1 VTQTD
6 LDTLSINTIRFLSV
20 DGVQKAN
27 SGHPGL
33 PMGAA
38 PMAYALWSRFL
49 KHNPA
54 DPGWPN
60 RDHFVLSGGHG
71 SMLLYSLLHLTGY
84 NLPLEELMN
93 FRQWES
99 KTPGHPESHL
109 TPGVEA
115 TTGPLGQGLSN
126 AVGMAIAEAHLAARY
141 NKPGHT
147 IIDHY
152 TYVIASD
159 GDLMEGVASE
169 ACSLAG
175 HLCLGKLIVL
185 YDDNKI
191 SLAGSTSITFTEDVG
206 RRFEAYG
213 WQVQHVN
220 DGNDVEAV
228 SAAIAAARA
237 DAARPSLICVR
248 TIIGYG
254 APHKQNTFEAHG
266 SPLGP
271 DEVINAK
278 KNLGWPTEPA
288 FLIPGE
294 VLENFRQDLA
304 QGKTWQAEW
313 EAAFAKYADA
323 YPDLAAELKRRLSG
337 ELPTGW
343 DSTLPAFNA
352 DAKGLATRKAS
363 EAALQALA
371 KTLPELM
378 GGSADLNPST
388 FTWLKGLGDF
398 QSPLHSPDGAQG
410 LVGGG
415 WGYEGRN
422 IAFGVREHGMGAII
436 NGMALHGGF
445 IPYTATFLTFSD
457 YMRPAIRLAALAN
470 LRAILVFTHDS
481 IGLGEDG
488 PTHQPIEH
496 VAALRAIPGLTV
508 IRPGDANESVEA
520 WRVAIENKHG
530 PTALI
535 FTRQNVP
542 TLDRRIY
549 APATGLSRGAY
560 VLADIG
566 EGEPEIILM
575 ASGSEVGLM
584 VDAGIGLAADGV
596 NVRLVSMPSMELF
609 EGQSQEYR
617 EAVLPPGV
625 TARVAI
631 EAGVA
636 MPWHKWIGSKGDCV
650 CMTGYGASA
659 PANVLFEKFGFT
671 PRNVIEK
678 AKVVL
683 AANRRPPA
691 PAKTK
696 AQARPKAKAKTKAK
710 SKAKA
715 KRIRNH

>member
-1 VTQTD
+1 MTQPD

-33 PMGAA
+33 PMGTAA
-38 PMAYALWSRFL
+38 MAYALWSRFL

-60 RDHFVLSGGHG
+60 RDRFVLSGGHG
-71 SMLLYSLLHLTGY
+71 SMLLYSLLHLAGY
-84 NLPLEELMN
+84 DLSLEDLMN

-141 NKPGHT
+141 NRPGHT
-147 IIDHY
+147 IIDHT

-206 RRFEAYG
+206 GRFEAYG

-237 DAARPSLICVR
+237 DATRPSLICVR

-254 APHKQNTFEAHG
+254 SPHKQDTFEAHG

-278 KNLGWPTEPA
+278 KNLGWPTEPP
-288 FLIPGE
+288 FLIPAE
-294 VLENFRQDLA
+294 VLENFRQDLK
-304 QGKTWQAEW
+304 QGQVWQNEW
-313 EAAFAKYADA
+313 EAAFAKYAEA

-337 ELPTGW
+337 ELPADW

-363 EAALQALA
+363 EATLQALA

-398 QSPLHSPDGAQG
+398 QSPLHSPNNAQG

-415 WGYEGRN
+415 WGYDGRN

-457 YMRPAIRLAALAN
+457 YMRPAIRLAALAK
-470 LRAILVFTHDS
+470 LRAIFVFTHDS

-488 PTHQPIEH
+488 PTHQPVEH
-496 VAALRAIPGLTV
+496 VAALRAIPGLVT

-520 WRVAIENKHG
+520 WRVAIERAQGHAPQHG
-530 PTALI
+530 PVALI

-549 APATGLSRGAY
+549 APPTEIQRGAY

-566 EGEPEIILM
+566 EGDPEIILM
-575 ASGSEVGLM
+575 AAGSEVSLM

-609 EGQSQEYR
+609 ESQSQDYR
-617 EAVLPPGV
+617 DTVLPPNI
-625 TARVAI
+625 TARLAI

-650 CMTGYGASA
+650 CMMGYGASA

-671 PRNVIEK
+671 PGNVIEK
-678 AKVVL
+678 AKAVL
-683 AANRRPPA
+683 AANHPPA
-691 PAKTK
+691 PPKVRAK
-696 AQARPKAKAKTKAK
+696 PKAKAKAK
-710 SKAKA
+710 SKSKTAKN
-715 KRIRNH
+715 R